1 MVSDYNGGCS
11 MKKKYI
17 LSALSLLMVLP
28 MLTGCWTMA
37 AAGAGAYGG
46 YQMKKEG
53 YTLQNPVTK
62 EEDKKKSTK

>member
-1 MVSDYNGGCS
+1 

-17 LSALSLLMVLP
+17 LSALTLLMVLP